1 MTLLALFGLDPMP
14 LSGDSDVWWS
24 EFLMTQ
30 RRLKWLCARRLDAHP
45 LRAASSY
52 GDSISDLPLPQAVGH
67 PQVVD
72 PDARLRAHAAA
83 AEWSVRE
90 LA

>member
-1 MTLLALFGLDPMP
+1 MTLALFGLAPTL

-30 RRLKWLCARRLDAHP
+30 RRLKWLCARRLDAHS
-45 LRAASSY
+45 LRAASFY
-52 GDSISDLPLPQAVGH
+52 GDSISDRPLLPAVGH

-83 AEWSVRE
+83 AGWSIRE